1 MGVNTKMKVFTP
13 TEAGS
18 GRQDAIS
25 HQQQAAKNGRPRG
38 VSAVRL
44 VSFSG
49 TSQNQ
54 SESVSIN
61 QYQSA
66 AVGIN

>member
-1 MGVNTKMKVFTP
+1 MGVDTKMKVFTP

-25 HQQQAAKNGRPRG
+25 HQQQAAKNGRPR
-38 VSAVRL
+38 L

-66 AVGIN
+66 AIGIR